1 MGLPIIKPT
10 PAANVIVSF
19 PTSLLPTS
27 SLSSFRFVIDKAR
40 LSDITNNSKTSLRL
54 NTRISVIKNYTL
66 ILAHQ
71 PFSQPTVSRV

>member
-19 PTSLLPTS
+19 PTSLLPT
-27 SLSSFRFVIDKAR
+27 SSFRFVIDKAR

-54 NTRISVIKNYTL
+54 NTRISVIKNYTV

-71 PFSQPTVSRV
+71 PFSQPSVSRV